1 MLDRSLVG
9 REGEPWTV
17 EVERGMIRRF
27 AEAVGDPNPLWNDEA
42 SARAAGHAGLVAPPT
57 FAVALAHDERFRQSL
72 DLGTRLILH
81 SEQQVEYGRPVVA
94 GDRLTIR
101 SKVVDVQERAGASG
115 PMDVLLVEDEARDP
129 QGNFVFRSRAT
140 LVLRRG

>member
-1 MLDRSLVG
+1 MLDRTLVG

-27 AEAVGDPNPLWNDEA
+27 AEAIGDPNPLWTDEA
-42 SARAAGHAGLVAPPT
+42 AARAAGHAGLVAPPT
-57 FAVALAHDERFRQSL
+57 FAAALAHDERFRQSL

-81 SEQQVEYGRPVVA
+81 SEQQIEYGRPVVA

-101 SKVVDVQERAGASG
+101 SKVADVQERAGASG
-115 PMDVLLVEDEARDP
+115 PMDVLVLEDEARDP
-129 QGNFVFRSRAT
+129 QGNVVFRSRAT

>member
-1 MLDRSLVG
+1 MLDRTLVG

-27 AEAVGDPNPLWNDEA
+27 AEAVGDPNPLWNEEA
-42 SARAAGHAGLVAPPT
+42 TARAAGHAGLVAPPT
-57 FAVALAHDERFRQSL
+57 FAAALAHDERFRQSL

-81 SEQQVEYGRPVVA
+81 SEQQIEYGRPVVA

-101 SKVVDVQERAGASG
+101 SKVADVQERSGASG
-115 PMDVLLVEDEARDP
+115 PMDVLVVEDEARDS